1 MAQDNTIHRATRNR
15 QRIWLWVENALL
27 VSGLGLLAVFG
38 IARIDRSIGSYNAL
52 KSFSTRSFV
61 EASSLPTREL
71 TGQIEAPLSMYQRS
85 AHSESSVPLAL
96 LRIPRIRLI
105 VPVLD
110 GTDARTLNHGAG
122 HIPGTARPG
131 EIGNIGVAA
140 HRDGFFRGL
149 KDIEKGDVLQLETA
163 KGTDVYIVNQI
174 RIVAPSDVSVLR
186 PRPESSLTLVTCYPF
201 HFIGS
206 APKRFIVT
214 AALRKHS
221 VAGSEIF

>member
-1 MAQDNTIHRATRNR
+1 MTQDNTNHRAISNR

-38 IARIDRSIGSYNAL
+38 IAKIDRSIGSYDAL
-52 KSFSTRSFV
+52 KSFSARSFV

-71 TGQIEAPLSMYQRS
+71 AGPIEAPLSTYQRS
-85 AHSESSVPLAL
+85 AYGESSVPLAV

-110 GTDARTLNHGAG
+110 GTDARTLNHAAG
-122 HIPGTARPG
+122 HISGTARPG
-131 EIGNIGVAA
+131 EVGNVGVAA
-140 HRDGFFRGL
+140 HRDSFFRGL

-163 KGTDVYIVNQI
+163 KGTDVYIVDQI
-174 RIVAPSDVSVLR
+174 RVVAPSDVSVLR

-214 AALRKHS
+214 AALRRHS